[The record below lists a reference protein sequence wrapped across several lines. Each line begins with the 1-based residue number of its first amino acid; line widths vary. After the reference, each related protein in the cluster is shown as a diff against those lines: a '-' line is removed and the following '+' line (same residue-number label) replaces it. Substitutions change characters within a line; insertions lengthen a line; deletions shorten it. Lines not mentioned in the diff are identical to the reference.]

1 MKHYNYSKAKDN
13 YYSLT
18 VKHITITATLG
29 SLILSLP
36 SFFFLLIK
44 NLWTWKVNKKQFSLV
59 IRKLLQCQENA
70 NKIYSL
76 NFAIKVR
83 NFA

>member
-36 SFFFLLIK
+36 SFFFFF
-44 NLWTWKVNKKQFSLV
+44 NKKPLDLESEQKTIFFGYKK
-59 IRKLLQCQENA
+59 ITAMPRKC
-70 NKIYSL
+70 
-76 NFAIKVR
+76 
-83 NFA
+83 